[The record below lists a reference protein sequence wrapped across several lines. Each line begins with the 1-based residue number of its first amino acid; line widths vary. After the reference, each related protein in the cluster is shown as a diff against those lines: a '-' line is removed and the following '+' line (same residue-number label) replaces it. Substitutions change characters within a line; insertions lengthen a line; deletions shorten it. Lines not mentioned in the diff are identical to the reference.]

1 MPYVRE
7 QIHGTSGQDIM
18 KINENFMSIF
28 EKVFGDINFSDT
40 DEALQKSILTQYIPF
55 QGDGNLDKNYPL
67 TIRFYVPPNVKKVNK
82 ASLNVFLENYRM
94 DSDITEGG
102 GGVAGGSVSL
112 SVASGGGYSNSL
124 SQGSSTSYV
133 KKWGSGGLEY
143 TAPTRFI
150 STESTA
156 GRITSSDGRVRF
168 IYDTNYPDP
177 TLGVP
182 TETTI
187 PYNNGSSTRHSYLD
201 MMMLQ
206 HSHEIPAHSH
216 SISIEP
222 HTHSGSASV
231 TIPSHHHSLKEGIR
245 VSTTAPGTTT
255 ISVNGTNVCSVSAS
269 KVSENDVDITSYIK
283 VGEWNIIKVSTTNL
297 ARISVYGTI
306 EAIMR
311 LT

>member
-102 GGVAGGSVSL
+102 GGVAGGEVNL

-133 KKWGSGGLEY
+133 KKWGSPPHEYVAPTQAFNKNGTIEINAGGLVNNPG
-143 TAPTRFI
+143 TNSLGLGTLNAKI
-150 STESTA
+150 GSTSTYVA
-156 GRITSSDGRVRF
+156 DLLR
-168 IYDTNYPDP
+168 
-177 TLGVP
+177 
-182 TETTI
+182 
-187 PYNNGSSTRHSYLD
+187 
-201 MMMLQ
+201 LQ
-206 HSHEIPAHSH
+206 HSHEIPPHSH

-231 TIPSHHHSLKEGIR
+231 NIPSHHHSLKEGIR

-255 ISVNGTNVCSVSAS
+255 IAVNGTNVCSVSAS

>member
-1 MPYVRE
+1 MAYIRQE
-7 QIHGTSGQDIM
+7 IRGTSGQDIAKM
-18 KINENFMSIF
+18 NENFMGIY

-40 DEALQKSILTQYIPF
+40 DTALQNSILTQYIPF
-55 QGDGNLDKNYPL
+55 QGEGNLDSKYPL
-67 TIRFYVPPNVKKVNK
+67 TIRFYVPPNVKKIKNATV
-82 ASLNVFLENYRM
+82 NVFLENYRM

-102 GGVAGGSVSL
+102 GGVAGGEVSL
-112 SVASGGGYSNSL
+112 SVASGGGYTNTL
-124 SQGSSTSYV
+124 SQGAETSYV
-133 KKWGSGGLEY
+133 RKWGSPGYEVQ
-143 TAPTRFI
+143 APTDYIYPNNMNMVNANLGGF
-150 STESTA
+150 
-156 GRITSSDGRVRF
+156 ITSNDNRTTYGSVVPSGKMNNSSV
-168 IYDTNYPDP
+168 YTNYVD
-177 TLGVP
+177 L
-182 TETTI
+182 
-187 PYNNGSSTRHSYLD
+187 HSI
-201 MMMLQ
+201 Q
-206 HSHEIPAHSH
+206 HSHEIPSHSH

-231 TIPSHHHSLKEGIR
+231 TIPNHHHSLKEGIR

-255 ISVNGTNVCSVSAS
+255 IAVNDTNVCSVSAS

>member
-124 SQGSSTSYV
+124 SQGSSTSYE
-133 KKWGSGGLEY
+133 KKWGTPPYEVQAPSDYIYPNNMNMVNSNLGG
-143 TAPTRFI
+143 F
-150 STESTA
+150 
-156 GRITSSDGRVRF
+156 ITSNDNRTTYGAVIPSGKMANSSV
-168 IYDTNYPDP
+168 YTNYVD
-177 TLGVP
+177 LYS
-182 TETTI
+182 I
-187 PYNNGSSTRHSYLD
+187 
-201 MMMLQ
+201 Q
-206 HSHEIPAHSH
+206 HSHEIPPHSH

-255 ISVNGTNVCSVSAS
+255 ISVNGINMCSVSAS

>member
-133 KKWGSGGLEY
+133 KKWGSPPHEYVAPTQAFNKNGTIEINAGGLVNNPG
-143 TAPTRFI
+143 TNSLGLGTLNAKI
-150 STESTA
+150 GSTSTYVA
-156 GRITSSDGRVRF
+156 DLLR
-168 IYDTNYPDP
+168 
-177 TLGVP
+177 
-182 TETTI
+182 
-187 PYNNGSSTRHSYLD
+187 
-201 MMMLQ
+201 LQ
-206 HSHEIPAHSH
+206 HSHEIPPHSH

-255 ISVNGTNVCSVSAS
+255 ISVNGINMCSVSAS

>member
-94 DSDITEGG
+94 YSDITEGG

-133 KKWGSGGLEY
+133 KKWGSPPHEYVAPTQAFNKNGTIEINAGGLVNNPG
-143 TAPTRFI
+143 TNSLGLGTLNAKI
-150 STESTA
+150 GSTSTYVA
-156 GRITSSDGRVRF
+156 DLLR
-168 IYDTNYPDP
+168 
-177 TLGVP
+177 
-182 TETTI
+182 
-187 PYNNGSSTRHSYLD
+187 
-201 MMMLQ
+201 LQ
-206 HSHEIPAHSH
+206 HSHEIPPHSH

-255 ISVNGTNVCSVSAS
+255 IAVNGTNVCSVSAS

>member
-102 GGVAGGSVSL
+102 GGVAGGSVNL

-133 KKWGSGGLEY
+133 KKWGSPPHEYVAPTQAFNKNGTIEINAGGLVNNPG
-143 TAPTRFI
+143 TNSLGLGTLNAKI
-150 STESTA
+150 GSTSTYVA
-156 GRITSSDGRVRF
+156 DLLR
-168 IYDTNYPDP
+168 
-177 TLGVP
+177 
-182 TETTI
+182 
-187 PYNNGSSTRHSYLD
+187 
-201 MMMLQ
+201 LQ
-206 HSHEIPAHSH
+206 HSHEIPPHSH

-231 TIPSHHHSLKEGIR
+231 NIPSHHHSLKEGIR

-255 ISVNGTNVCSVSAS
+255 IAVNGTNVCSVSAS

>member
-102 GGVAGGSVSL
+102 GGVAGGSVNL

-133 KKWGSGGLEY
+133 KKWGSPPHEYVAPTQAFNKNGTIEINAGGLVNNPG
-143 TAPTRFI
+143 TNSLGLGTLNAKI
-150 STESTA
+150 GSTSTYVA
-156 GRITSSDGRVRF
+156 DLLR
-168 IYDTNYPDP
+168 
-177 TLGVP
+177 
-182 TETTI
+182 
-187 PYNNGSSTRHSYLD
+187 
-201 MMMLQ
+201 LQ
-206 HSHEIPAHSH
+206 HSHEIPPHSH

-245 VSTTAPGTTT
+245 VSTTDPGTTT
-255 ISVNGTNVCSVSAS
+255 ISVHGINMCSVSAS

>member
-55 QGDGNLDKNYPL
+55 QGEGNLDSKYPL
-67 TIRFYVPPNVKKVNK
+67 TIRFYVPPNVKKIKNATV
-82 ASLNVFLENYRM
+82 NVFLENYRM

-168 IYDTNYPDP
+168 IYDTNYVD
-177 TLGVP
+177 L
-182 TETTI
+182 
-187 PYNNGSSTRHSYLD
+187 HSI
-201 MMMLQ
+201 Q
-206 HSHEIPAHSH
+206 HSHEIPSHSH

-231 TIPSHHHSLKEGIR
+231 TIPNHHHSLKEGIR

-255 ISVNGTNVCSVSAS
+255 IAVNGTNVCSVSAS

>member
-1 MPYVRE
+1 MAYIRQE
-7 QIHGTSGQDIM
+7 IRGTSGQDIAKM
-18 KINENFMSIF
+18 NENFMGIY

-40 DEALQKSILTQYIPF
+40 DTALQNSILTQYIPF
-55 QGDGNLDKNYPL
+55 QGEGNLDSKYPL
-67 TIRFYVPPNVKKVNK
+67 TIRFYVPPNVKKIKNATV
-82 ASLNVFLENYRM
+82 NVFLENYRM

-102 GGVAGGSVSL
+102 GGVAGGSVNL

-133 KKWGSGGLEY
+133 KKWGSPPHEYVAPTQAFNKNGTIEINAGGLVNNPG
-143 TAPTRFI
+143 TNSLGLGTLNAKI
-150 STESTA
+150 GSTSTYVA
-156 GRITSSDGRVRF
+156 DLLR
-168 IYDTNYPDP
+168 
-177 TLGVP
+177 
-182 TETTI
+182 
-187 PYNNGSSTRHSYLD
+187 
-201 MMMLQ
+201 LQ
-206 HSHEIPAHSH
+206 HSHEIPPHSH

-255 ISVNGTNVCSVSAS
+255 ISVNGINMCSVSAS

>member
-102 GGVAGGSVSL
+102 GGVAGGDVSL

-133 KKWGSGGLEY
+133 KKWGSPPHEYVAPTQAFNKNGTIEINAGGLVNNPG
-143 TAPTRFI
+143 TNSLGLGTLSAKI
-150 STESTA
+150 GSTSTYVA
-156 GRITSSDGRVRF
+156 DLLR
-168 IYDTNYPDP
+168 
-177 TLGVP
+177 
-182 TETTI
+182 
-187 PYNNGSSTRHSYLD
+187 
-201 MMMLQ
+201 LQ
-206 HSHEIPAHSH
+206 HSHEIPPHSH

-255 ISVNGTNVCSVSAS
+255 IAVNGTNVCSVSAS

>member
-124 SQGSSTSYV
+124 SQGTSTSYV
-133 KKWGSGGLEY
+133 RKWGAPGYEVQ
-143 TAPTRFI
+143 APTDYIYPNNMNMVNSNLGGF
-150 STESTA
+150 
-156 GRITSSDGRVRF
+156 ITSNDNRTTYGAVVPSGKMNNSSV
-168 IYDTNYPDP
+168 YTNYVD
-177 TLGVP
+177 L
-182 TETTI
+182 
-187 PYNNGSSTRHSYLD
+187 HSI
-201 MMMLQ
+201 Q

-255 ISVNGTNVCSVSAS
+255 IAVNGTNVCSVSAS

>member
-82 ASLNVFLENYRM
+82 ATVNVFLENYRM

-133 KKWGSGGLEY
+133 KKWGSPPHEYVAPTQAFNKNGTIEINAGGLVNNPG
-143 TAPTRFI
+143 TNSLGLGTLNAKI
-150 STESTA
+150 GSTSTYVA
-156 GRITSSDGRVRF
+156 DLLR
-168 IYDTNYPDP
+168 
-177 TLGVP
+177 
-182 TETTI
+182 
-187 PYNNGSSTRHSYLD
+187 
-201 MMMLQ
+201 LQ
-206 HSHEIPAHSH
+206 HSHEIPPHSH

-255 ISVNGTNVCSVSAS
+255 IAVNGTNVCSVSAS